1 MKTRS
6 GRVLT
11 DTEVDRLADA
21 AETGFDVSTWR
32 PRRGR
37 PPLAATTQEH
47 SPRIAVRVPETLRQG
62 VAERAS
68 GEGKTLSKVVRELL
82 EGYAAQPRPMP
93 KRKRPGRSGDAR
105 RS

>member
-1 MKTRS
+1 M
-6 GRVLT
+6 LT
-11 DTEVDRLADA
+11 DTDVDRLADA
-21 AETGFDVSTWR
+21 AEAGFDLSTWR

-37 PPLAATTQEH
+37 PPLVATTQQH
-47 SPRIAVRVPETLRQG
+47 SPRIAVRIPATLRQE

-82 EGYAAQPRPMP
+82 ERYAAQPRPTP
-93 KRKRPGRSGDAR
+93 KRKRPEPSGDAD